1 MQVCKA
7 GLGVLGLPQNILEY
21 QVLRERNSRH
31 LKPLCKE
38 ITRFQ
43 GGASSFQAGQFP
55 PPPPPGLM
63 SDPVRIVVLSI
74 MGGALHGCS
83 FNVSRQGQGCAL

>member
-1 MQVCKA
+1 MHRQVCKA
-7 GLGVLGLPQNILEY
+7 GLGVLP
-21 QVLRERNSRH
+21 

-43 GGASSFQAGQFP
+43 GGASSF
-55 PPPPPGLM
+55 PPGLM